1 MHYKRFPLG
10 ALWTNGYLFWDDGG
24 EAFFVDPGGDATEVL
39 EFIKASAGSG
49 GAGGT
54 SPALKLRKVLL
65 THGHLDHFAG
75 LRSLEPVVGNEI
87 YIGHGDAYRLRE
99 PAQALQDLLGIQCE
113 PITDFHE
120 LKEGDVLRVGEME
133 IQVMETPGHTEG
145 GVCYLIS
152 EDQARAGSDL
162 MSEEKFLASG
172 DTLFAQSVGRT
183 DLEGGDSTALEA
195 SLRRLAGLP
204 DSLSVL
210 PGHGPETSI
219 GTERKRNPY
228 WPK

>member
-24 EAFFVDPGGDATEVL
+24 EAFFVDPGGDAAEVL
-39 EFIKASAGSG
+39 DFVKGQG
-49 GAGGT
+49 
-54 SPALKLRKVLL
+54 LKLRKVLL

-75 LRSLEPVVGNEI
+75 LHSLEPVVGNET
-87 YIGHGDAYRLRE
+87 YVGHGDAYRLRE

-152 EDQARAGSDL
+152 GGDERL
-162 MSEEKFLASG
+162 LASG

-183 DLEGGDSTALEA
+183 DLE
-195 SLRRLAGLP
+195 
-204 DSLSVL
+204 
-210 PGHGPETSI
+210 
-219 GTERKRNPY
+219 
-228 WPK
+228 

>member
-1 MHYKRFPLG
+1 M
-10 ALWTNGYLFWDDGG
+10 
-24 EAFFVDPGGDATEVL
+24 
-39 EFIKASAGSG
+39 
-49 GAGGT
+49 
-54 SPALKLRKVLL
+54 
-65 THGHLDHFAG
+65 
-75 LRSLEPVVGNEI
+75 GNEI

-152 EDQARAGSDL
+152 CGDERL
-162 MSEEKFLASG
+162 LASG

-183 DLEGGDSTALEA
+183 DLEGGDSTTLEA
-195 SLRRLAGLP
+195 SLRRLASLP

-219 GTERKRNPY
+219 GEERKRNPY
-228 WPK
+228 WPR

>member
-10 ALWTNGYLFWDDGG
+10 ALWTNGYLFWDDKA
-24 EAFFVDPGGDATEVL
+24 EAFFVDPGGDAAEVL
-39 EFIKASAGSG
+39 DFVKGQN
-49 GAGGT
+49 
-54 SPALKLRKVLL
+54 LKLRKVLL

-75 LRSLEPVVGNEI
+75 LHSLEAVVGNEI
-87 YIGHGDAYRLRE
+87 YIGHGDAGRLRE
-99 PAQALQDLLGIQCE
+99 PAKALQDLLGIQCE

-120 LKEGDVLRVGEME
+120 VREGDVLRVGKME

-145 GVCYLIS
+145 GVCYLIG
-152 EDQARAGSDL
+152 DGD
-162 MSEEKFLASG
+162 EKLLASG

-183 DLEGGDSTALEA
+183 DLEGGDQAVLEA

-204 DSLSVL
+204 DNLSVL

-219 GTERKRNPY
+219 GGERKRNPY

>member
-10 ALWTNGYLFWDDGG
+10 VLWTNGYLFWDDGG
-24 EAFFVDPGGDATEVL
+24 EAFFVDPGGDAAEVL
-39 EFIKASAGSG
+39 DFVREHG
-49 GAGGT
+49 
-54 SPALKLRKVLL
+54 LKLRKVLL

-75 LRSLEPVVGNEI
+75 LHGLEPVVGDEI
-87 YIGHGDAYRLRE
+87 YIGHGDAHRLRE

-113 PITDFHE
+113 PITGFHE
-120 LKEGDVLRVGEME
+120 VKEGELLHVGKME

-152 EDQARAGSDL
+152 DGDERL
-162 MSEEKFLASG
+162 LASG

-183 DLEGGDSTALEA
+183 DLEGGDEAVLEA
-195 SLRRLAGLP
+195 SLRRLASLP
-204 DSLSVL
+204 DNLPVL

-219 GTERKRNPY
+219 GAERKRNPY
-228 WPK
+228 WPR